1 MSYLVY
7 INGILIDLDESRPLS
22 QTKQVNDMARL
33 DNRQSNFTNNFRAR
47 DTENNRRAFA
57 YLGLVGNQS
66 NIPYQK
72 NTAKVFD
79 SETGEALV
87 VSGWANIR
95 RTTNGMFEVFIV
107 DGIIDFYKAIE
118 NKTVSDIGV
127 EALNHTKD
135 LPTIIDSWND
145 DKPYLYIIAD
155 YNGKVY
161 TDDSKLNADYLVPCV
176 RKSYLW
182 NRIHEYAG
190 FTYSGDVF
198 QTEKFLNNFITFP
211 KPVPTTDPVVT
222 LITNQE
228 NGVLTGGSWFGGLGG
243 FNSFGYSPNFFP
255 NNFDTAEANNNQFSN
270 QINIETTGT
279 YRLTA
284 EGQLLFEGG
293 SVLKEIYWRVVGPD
307 GSISSQ
313 GTIDSSIGQQAI
325 IQAQSGDRIML
336 WTLTY
341 QSFWGS
347 GSISTKFELIVGYS
361 ANFEDV
367 LVDLTATEVIN
378 QIMVEFGLT
387 AFKDKSTNHIV
398 YKTLNE
404 RLQTATI
411 LDWTDKFL
419 SRKDEKYQLSN
430 YAQLNKFKY
439 RYNDENATHFDGS
452 FTINDE
458 NLRDEVTVFQSKFYA
473 PDNRESVVATKP
485 SFLFKLWEKEVKDD
499 GSIEY
504 KDLDGRYYALRAEFH
519 NIDPGF
525 ILKSEALNNEVTFT
539 TAPFVSYWR
548 LKMQQIIFDNYLPI
562 ESILDKTK
570 IVEDEFW
577 LDIRDVSKFDFDCLI
592 YNKYMG
598 SYYLPNRIIGY
609 TPGQST
615 RVELIEVDYFK
626 ELDVPDP
633 IDYELDVINDN
644 PIDYVGCQATFVV
657 DTNIPVGSTV
667 TIKPFTYAPDGL
679 GGFIWT
685 EFTMVN
691 PITAVY
697 GGGSVI
703 VVSIYSLP
711 VNLFGYK
718 FKLVWVS
725 NLFETIESSLSNT
738 LFVEETCY
746 VPVDPPAPE
755 LTFLTITNVQT
766 ISITGGLRKVK
777 VSYTSDLTD
786 TSMMLVATAYNQSLS
801 GLAQSQ
807 TFYLAAATG
816 FVEIEIAHNSIA
828 GGPALHTIQLNA
840 PAYGVSSNIVP
851 SAS

>member
-1 MSYLVY
+1 
-7 INGILIDLDESRPLS
+7 
-22 QTKQVNDMARL
+22 MAKL

-47 DTENNRRAFA
+47 DTENNRRAFG
-57 YLGLVGNQS
+57 YLGIEGNQS
-66 NIPYQK
+66 NLPYQK

-87 VSGWANIR
+87 VNGWAVIR
-95 RTTNGMFEVFIV
+95 RTTNAMFEVFVV

-127 EALNHTKD
+127 EALNHVKD
-135 LPTIIDSWND
+135 VATIVDSWND
-145 DKPYLYIIAD
+145 DKPYIYIIAD

-161 TDDSKLNADYLVPCV
+161 TDDSKLNADYLVPSV

-198 QTEKFLNNFITFP
+198 QTEKFLNNLITFP
-211 KPVPTTDPVVT
+211 KPVPTSEPVVT

-243 FNSFGYSPNFFP
+243 LNSFGYAPSFFP
-255 NNFDTAEANNNQFSN
+255 NNFDTAQANNNQFAN
-270 QINIETTGT
+270 QINIEVTGT

-284 EGQLLFEGG
+284 EGELLFEGG
-293 SVLKEIYWRVVGPD
+293 SKLKDINWRVVGPD

-313 GTIDSSIGQQAI
+313 GTIDSSIGQAAI
-325 IQAQSGDRIML
+325 IQAQEGDRIML

-347 GSISTKFELIVGYS
+347 GSISTKFELVSGYS
-361 ANFEDV
+361 ANFNEV

-378 QIMVEFGLT
+378 QIMIEFGLT
-387 AFKDKSTNHIV
+387 AFKDKASNHIV

-404 RLQTATI
+404 RLQTAKI

-419 SRKDEKYQLSN
+419 SRKDERYQLTN
-430 YAQLNKFKY
+430 YAKVNRFKY
-439 RYNDENATHFDGS
+439 RYNDENANHFDGFFS
-452 FTINDE
+452 INDE

-473 PDNRESVVATKP
+473 PDNRESIVATKP
-485 SFLFKLWEKEVKDD
+485 SLLFKLWNKEVKDN
-499 GSIEY
+499 GEVEY
-504 KDLDGRYYALRAEFH
+504 KELDGRYYTLRAEFH
-519 NIDPGF
+519 SLPSGF
-525 ILKSEALNNEVTFT
+525 ILKSEALNTELTFT
-539 TAPFVSYWR
+539 SAPFVSYWR

-570 IVEDEFW
+570 IFEDSFW
-577 LDIRDVSKFDFDCLI
+577 LDIRDISTFDFDCLI

-598 SYYLPNRIIGY
+598 SYYLPNRILAY
-609 TPGQST
+609 TTGQPT

-626 ELDVPDP
+626 ELDVPNP
-633 IDYELDVINDN
+633 IDYQLEVINDD
-644 PIDYVGCQATFVV
+644 PIDYVGCQLTFIVN
-657 DTNIPVGSTV
+657 TNIPSGSTV
-667 TIKPFTYAPDGL
+667 TIKPFAYSPDGL

-685 EFTMVN
+685 EVPMTES
-691 PITAVY
+691 ITAVY
-697 GGGSVI
+697 SGSGTII
-703 VVSIYSLP
+703 VTINSLP
-711 VNLFGYK
+711 ATLFGYK

-725 NLFETIESSLSNT
+725 SLFEVIESGLSNT
-738 LFVEETCY
+738 VFVEQSCY
-746 VPVDPPAPE
+746 IPVDPPAPQM
-755 LTFLTITNVQT
+755 TFLTITQVET
-766 ISITGGLRKVK
+766 LSITAGLRKVK
-777 VSYTSDLTD
+777 VSYVSDLTD
-786 TSMMLVATAYNQSLS
+786 SSMMLVATAFNQSLF

-807 TFYLAAATG
+807 TFYLAAPTG
-816 FVEIEIAHNSIA
+816 FVEIDIAHNSIA
-828 GGPALHTIQLNA
+828 GPPALHTIQLNA